1 MRKAL
6 IIAAI
11 FIPLQASAI
20 TIVGGTDCGRFVE
33 SPRMYDQW
41 VGGYLSGMNAALG
54 TEGRDPLIGIKS
66 IEQASLWLQNY
77 CRANPLDILQSA
89 LNHMYAQLASKEQKK

>member
-33 SPRMYDQW
+33 NPRMYDQW
-41 VGGYLSGMNAALG
+41 IGGYLSGMNAALAKG
-54 TEGRDPLIGIKS
+54 ARDPLINIQS
-66 IEQASLWLQNY
+66 IEQTSLWLQNY